1 MSDASEANEAKLEA
15 SDEDWEGETYSWRR
29 RLILVVKMA
38 SATLY
43 EGL

>member
-1 MSDASEANEAKLEA
+1 MLALHKYEKSDASVAN
-15 SDEDWEGETYSWRR
+15 EGETYSWRR